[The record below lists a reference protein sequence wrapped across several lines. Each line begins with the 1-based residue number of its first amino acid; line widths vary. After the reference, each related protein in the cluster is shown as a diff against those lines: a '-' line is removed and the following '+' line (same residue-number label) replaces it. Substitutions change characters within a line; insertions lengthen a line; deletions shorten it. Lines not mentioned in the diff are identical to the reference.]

1 MEEELYDYDE
11 DLDEKPFVNEEDE
24 EDGSAVIGDEKRIKK
39 SLVKVMILG
48 GIGVGKTS
56 LMNQYSDGTFDEK
69 YKVTIGADFV
79 VKKITKD
86 TEHLTLQIWDTVSQD
101 KFRTLGLSFYR
112 GTDCAL
118 LVYDVTQPETFKHL
132 ESVLEEFLTNAYP
145 EDEHNFPYIVIG
157 NKIDKEN
164 RLVTKEEAMKWCKKN
179 GNIPY
184 METSAKD
191 GTNVEEAFMSLVV
204 SMSGTVVE

>member
-1 MEEELYDYDE
+1 MEEEVLYDFDIDE
-11 DLDEKPFVNEEDE
+11 TPSVNEEDE
-24 EDGSAVIGDEKRIKK
+24 EGGAAVVGEKKK
-39 SLVKVMILG
+39 KRRNLVKVLILG

-56 LMNQYSDGTFDEK
+56 LMNQYSDGTFNEK
-69 YKVTIGADFV
+69 YKVTIGADFI
-79 VKKITKD
+79 VKEVPKD
-86 TEHLTLQIWDTVSQD
+86 TEHFTLQVWDTVSKKEFQS
-101 KFRTLGLSFYR
+101 LGLSFYR

-132 ESVLEEFLTNAYP
+132 ESVLEEFLANAIP
-145 EDEHNFPYIVIG
+145 EDEDNFPYIVIG

-191 GTNVEEAFMSLVV
+191 GTNVEEAFMSLVD